1 MSILR
6 LQLKYFSC
14 LILRFVYFS
23 EPTTFYCSTCRKK
36 YDSAWHL
43 VQHAQNIHGIR
54 IYVDDVTGEMTSSPC
69 SADSAAALSSL
80 INRQHGRNKSP
91 LPSRDHHIISDSLT
105 APNTREPLNPAFT
118 PSIGSPKSTA
128 SNTLLGLNAPSV
140 TTSLPPTPPFAP
152 PLPGLDPHFGLLRMP
167 LGERVGTGPAGFP
180 GSAATASALNAAAIN
195 AVAAQNAAAG
205 FPQRPNSSHDF
216 RVDQLLS
223 MNPHLGL
230 PNPFGVGADRSLF
243 GLHNPSSL
251 TTTTAASSVMG
262 LAGLAASGG
271 LGPEA
276 HKALS
281 GLDAQSLDF
290 YSQRLKQ
297 LAVGPASPELT
308 LNRKRAGSSNG
319 GGSSLLTL
327 TPPPFGSPNGSS
339 LPMDKLNT
347 TPSSHSST
355 PRPAPSITPTDSI
368 RSDSTKPSPS
378 TGDDVNKSGDSVTS
392 ASMNN
397 NNRSKTK
404 LGSAENLSNAVA
416 PDSSGKITTNGD
428 TDKHSSGSVDEDMLD
443 EGMECDDEDEAEDLT
458 TKSASTPHSTPTNT
472 PVPSSSS
479 EQIPKSASLSTG
491 SMIGDLM
498 SKFGFSDIQEYQ
510 EAYRKALQESGA
522 NTKLNDARDRSNNN
536 IEDTRSKTPQVN
548 GEKSL
553 QLRLRD
559 DIAKAM
565 PGVNSLDLAGSS
577 PFFNAG
583 LPPHSGVSTND
594 LNQAKRLK
602 LGERE
607 NNLFAGLWMPNS
619 GAAAAAAAAHASFAA
634 QAGAGLDMYRNM
646 PRSTS
651 SETFNTSQMI
661 GSSHGSS
668 SPVSEN
674 GSKAISSSRGRGRG
688 RGGKRSSISDIP
700 LPSLPPGVQIP
711 LMEPSALR
719 AIAQK
724 GRLSALFDPDQRKSL
739 IGRHRND
746 TCEYCGKVFKNCS
759 NLTVHRRS
767 HTGEKPY
774 KCQMCNYAC
783 AQSSKLTRHM
793 RTHGRI
799 GKDIFKCRFC
809 DMPFSV
815 ASTLEKH
822 MRKCVVN
829 QNNKGAPPQRPASRG
844 SRPAGAPPSISPA
857 GILSSPNNGT
867 SEATPATTPEKQHSA
882 FMSSLLGGVN
892 SLAASAFAAQAA
904 AAAAAS
910 GVLPSPSLHS
920 PSALMSGSDNSL
932 DSTKDLG
939 VPTSMHSS
947 ISSLPHDLST
957 HKDSS

>member
-1 MSILR
+1 MDNYSNI
-6 LQLKYFSC
+6 YFVS
-14 LILRFVYFS
+14 FS

-54 IYVDDVTGEMTSSPC
+54 IYVDGVTGEMTSSAC
-69 SADSAAALSSL
+69 DITSAAALSSL
-80 INRQHGRNKSP
+80 INRQHSGSKSP
-91 LPSRDHHIISDSLT
+91 LPSRDHHAISDSLAAT
-105 APNTREPLNPAFT
+105 IARCSSTSSFT
-118 PSIGSPKSTA
+118 PSIVSPKITSSTVPLGF
-128 SNTLLGLNAPSV
+128 NTHSV
-140 TTSLPPTPPFAP
+140 TASLPPTPPFAP

-167 LGERVGTGPAGFP
+167 LGERGGHGPAGFP
-180 GSAATASALNAAAIN
+180 GSAATASALNAAALN
-195 AVAAQNAAAG
+195 AVAAQNAAVAG

-230 PNPFGVGADRSLF
+230 PNPFGVGGAVTADRSFF
-243 GLHNPSSL
+243 GLHNPASL
-251 TTTTAASSVMG
+251 VTTSAASSVMG
-262 LAGLAASGG
+262 LAGLATG
-271 LGPEA
+271 LGA
-276 HKALS
+276 DGHKAIS
-281 GLDAQSLDF
+281 GLDAHSLDF

-297 LAVGPASPELT
+297 MAVGPTSPEM
-308 LNRKRAGSSNG
+308 NIGRKRAGSSNG

-339 LPMDKLNT
+339 IPMDKLNH
-347 TPSSHSST
+347 TPRSHSST
-355 PRPAPSITPTDSI
+355 PRPVLSITPTDSI

-378 TGDDVNKSGDSVTS
+378 SGDDVNKSGDSIQSST
-392 ASMNN
+392 MNN
-397 NNRSKTK
+397 NNRNKTK
-404 LGSAENLSNAVA
+404 LGSAELNLSTRVA
-416 PDSSGKITTNGD
+416 PDSSGKATTNGD

-443 EGMECDDEDEAEDLT
+443 DGMDCEDEEDEAEDLT
-458 TKSASTPHSTPTNT
+458 TKSASTPHSTPTST

-479 EQIPKSASLSTG
+479 EQIPKSTSLTTG

-510 EAYRKALQESGA
+510 EAYRKALQESGTS
-522 NTKLNDARDRSNNN
+522 TKVSDDRDRSNNN
-536 IEDTRSKTPQVN
+536 IEDMRSKTPQVN

-553 QLRLRD
+553 QLRLRE

-565 PGVNSLDLAGSS
+565 PAVNSLDLAASS

-583 LPPHSGVSTND
+583 LPHSGIGTHEMNH
-594 LNQAKRLK
+594 AKRLK

-619 GAAAAAAAAHASFAA
+619 GAAAAAAQASLAA
-634 QAGAGLDMYRNM
+634 QAGINLDMYRNM
-646 PRSTS
+646 PRTTS
-651 SETFNTSQMI
+651 SEHIHSSHMI
-661 GSSHGSS
+661 GSSRGSS
-668 SPVSEN
+668 SPRSEN
-674 GSKAISSSRGRGRG
+674 GSKGLTGGRGRGRG

-700 LPSLPPGVQIP
+700 IPSLPPGVSIP

-724 GRLSALFDPDQRKSL
+724 GRLGALFDPSQRKEL

-809 DMPFSV
+809 EMPFSV

-829 QNNKGAPPQRPASRG
+829 QTKGGQQRPASGGPR
-844 SRPAGAPPSISPA
+844 SAGPPPSISPA
-857 GILSSPNNGT
+857 GLLPSPNNGT
-867 SEATPATTPEKQHSA
+867 SDVTPLTTPEKYSEKQHSA
-882 FMSSLLGGVN
+882 FMASLLGGVN
-892 SLAASAFAAQAA
+892 SLAASALAAQAA
-904 AAAAAS
+904 AAAAAP
-910 GVLPSPSLHS
+910 GVLSNSSLHS
-920 PSALMSGSDNSL
+920 PSAIMSGSDNSV

-939 VPTSMHSS
+939 LPTSINSS
-947 ISSLPHDLST
+947 FSSVPHDLST
-957 HKDSS
+957 HKESS

>member
-1 MSILR
+1 
-6 LQLKYFSC
+6 
-14 LILRFVYFS
+14 
-23 EPTTFYCSTCRKK
+23 
-36 YDSAWHL
+36 
-43 VQHAQNIHGIR
+43 
-54 IYVDDVTGEMTSSPC
+54 MTSSPC
-69 SADSAAALSSL
+69 NVDSAAALSSL
-80 INRQHGRNKSP
+80 INRQHGGNRSP
-91 LPSRDHHIISDSLT
+91 LSSRDHHGISESTTSL
-105 APNTREPLNPAFT
+105 LSS
-118 PSIGSPKSTA
+118 SIVAPKSTS
-128 SNTLLGLNAPSV
+128 SNIPLNLNSPAINA
-140 TTSLPPTPPFAP
+140 SLPPTPPFAP
-152 PLPGLDPHFGLLRMP
+152 PLSGLDPHFGLLRMP
-167 LGERVGTGPAGFP
+167 LSERSGAVSAGFP
-180 GSAATASALNAAAIN
+180 GSAATASALNAAALN
-195 AVAAQNAAAG
+195 AVAAQNAAVAG

-216 RVDQLLS
+216 RVDQLIS

-230 PNPFGVGADRSLF
+230 PNPFGVGSTVSNERSLF
-243 GLHNPSSL
+243 GLHNPAAL
-251 TTTTAASSVMG
+251 ATTTSASSVMG
-262 LAGLAASGG
+262 LAGLAASG
-271 LGPEA
+271 LGPDA

-281 GLDAQSLDF
+281 GLDAHSLDF

-297 LAVGPASPELT
+297 LAVGPTSPDMSLG
-308 LNRKRAGSSNG
+308 RKRAGSSNG

-327 TPPPFGSPNGSS
+327 TPPPFGSPNGSTI
-339 LPMDKLNT
+339 PNDKLNN

-355 PRPAPSITPTDSI
+355 PRPVPSITPTDSI

-378 TGDDVNKSGDSVTS
+378 TGDEINKSADSVTS
-392 ASMNN
+392 ATINN
-397 NNRSKTK
+397 NNRSKVK
-404 LGSAENLSNAVA
+404 LGSSDLRSSVA
-416 PDSSGKITTNGD
+416 PDSSGKVTTNGD
-428 TDKHSSGSVDEDMLD
+428 TDKHSSGSVDEDMME
-443 EGMECDDEDEAEDLT
+443 EGMEDEEDEAEDLT
-458 TKSASTPHSTPTNT
+458 TKSASTQHSTPTNT

-479 EQIPKSASLSTG
+479 EQTPKPTNFNTG

-510 EAYRKALQESGA
+510 EAYRKALQESGT
-522 NTKLNDARDRSNNN
+522 NTKPNDDRDRSNNN
-536 IEDTRSKTPQVN
+536 IEDHIRSKTPQVN

-553 QLRLRD
+553 QLRLRE

-565 PGVNSLDLAGSS
+565 PGVNSLDLAASS

-583 LPPHSGVSTND
+583 LPPHSGLANND
-594 LNQAKRLK
+594 INYAAKRLK
-602 LGERE
+602 LSERE
-607 NNLFAGLWMPNS
+607 NNLFAGLWNPNS
-619 GAAAAAAAAHASFAA
+619 GAAAAAAQASLAA
-634 QAGAGLDMYRNM
+634 QVGAGFDMYRNL

-651 SETFNTSQMI
+651 SETVNSSHMI
-661 GSSHGSS
+661 GSSHGPS
-668 SPVSEN
+668 SPRSEN
-674 GSKAISSSRGRGRG
+674 GSKSVGRGGGRGRG

-724 GRLSALFDPDQRKSL
+724 GRLGALFDPSQRKEL

-809 DMPFSV
+809 EMPFSV

-829 QNNKGAPPQRPASRG
+829 QNKGGQQRPASGGPR
-844 SRPAGAPPSISPA
+844 SAGAPPSVSPV
-857 GILSSPNNGT
+857 GLLPSPSNGA
-867 SEATPATTPEKQHSA
+867 SDVTPVTTPEKQHSA
-882 FMSSLLGGVN
+882 FMTSLLGGVN

-904 AAAAAS
+904 AAAALS
-910 GVLPSPSLHS
+910 SPSLHS
-920 PSALMSGSDNSL
+920 PSALMSGSDNSV
-932 DSTKDLG
+932 DSTKDLSL
-939 VPTSMHSS
+939 PTSMHSS

-957 HKDSS
+957 HKESS

>member
-1 MSILR
+1 
-6 LQLKYFSC
+6 
-14 LILRFVYFS
+14 
-23 EPTTFYCSTCRKK
+23 
-36 YDSAWHL
+36 
-43 VQHAQNIHGIR
+43 
-54 IYVDDVTGEMTSSPC
+54 MTSSPC
-69 SADSAAALSSL
+69 SVDSASALSSL
-80 INRQHGRNKSP
+80 INRQHVGSKSP
-91 LPSRDHHIISDSLT
+91 VSSRDHHVISGSLAAT
-105 APNTREPLNPAFT
+105 IARNSSTSSFT
-118 PSIGSPKSTA
+118 PSIAAPKITS
-128 SNTLLGLNAPSV
+128 SNIPFGLSAPSV

-152 PLPGLDPHFGLLRMP
+152 PYPGLESHFGLLRTP
-167 LGERVGTGPAGFP
+167 LGERSGPLPTGFP
-180 GSAATASALNAAAIN
+180 GSTATASALNAAALN
-195 AVAAQNAAAG
+195 AVAAQNAAVAG
-205 FPQRPNSSHDF
+205 FPPRPNSSHDF

-230 PNPFGVGADRSLF
+230 PNPFGVGAGISADRALL
-243 GLHNPSSL
+243 GLHNHASPAA
-251 TTTTAASSVMG
+251 TTAASSFMG
-262 LAGLAASGG
+262 LAGLAASG
-271 LGPEA
+271 LDP
-276 HKALS
+276 KALS
-281 GLDAQSLDF
+281 GLDAHSLDF

-297 LAVGPASPELT
+297 LAVGPTSPEVNLG
-308 LNRKRAGSSNG
+308 RKRAGSSNG
-319 GGSSLLTL
+319 GSSSLLTL

-339 LPMDKLNT
+339 NPMDKLNH

-355 PRPAPSITPTDSI
+355 PRPVPSLTPTDSI

-378 TGDDVNKSGDSVTS
+378 TGDDVNKSGDSITS
-392 ASMNN
+392 ATINN
-397 NNRSKTK
+397 NQRSKSK
-404 LGSAENLSNAVA
+404 VGSSDLNLSTRVA
-416 PDSSGKITTNGD
+416 PDSSGKATTNGD

-443 EGMECDDEDEAEDLT
+443 DGMDCEDEEDEAEDLT
-458 TKSASTPHSTPTNT
+458 TKSASTPHSTPANT

-479 EQIPKSASLSTG
+479 EHISKSTSLTTG

-536 IEDTRSKTPQVN
+536 IEDPVHIRSKTPQVN

-565 PGVNSLDLAGSS
+565 PGANSLDLAASS

-583 LPPHSGVSTND
+583 LPLQSGLGAND
-594 LNQAKRLK
+594 MNQAKRLK

-619 GAAAAAAAAHASFAA
+619 GAAAAAAAAHASLAA
-634 QAGAGLDMYRNM
+634 QGGLDMYSNM

-651 SETFNTSQMI
+651 SETINSSHMV
-661 GSSHGSS
+661 GSSGGPS
-668 SPVSEN
+668 SPRSEN
-674 GSKAISSSRGRGRG
+674 GSRGMGRGGGRGRG

-700 LPSLPPGVQIP
+700 LPNLPPGVSIP

-724 GRLSALFDPDQRKSL
+724 GRLGALFDPSQRKEL

-809 DMPFSV
+809 EMPFSV

-829 QNNKGAPPQRPASRG
+829 QNKGGPQRPASRG
-844 SRPAGAPPSISPA
+844 GQRSQGAPPSISPI
-857 GILSSPNNGT
+857 GLLPSPNNGT
-867 SEATPATTPEKQHSA
+867 SDATPVTTPEKQHSA
-882 FMSSLLGGVN
+882 FMASLIGGVN
-892 SLAASAFAAQAA
+892 SLAASALAAQ
-904 AAAAAS
+904 AAAAS
-910 GVLPSPSLHS
+910 GVLPNHSLHS
-920 PSALMSGSDNSL
+920 PSAIMSGSDNSV
-932 DSTKDLG
+932 DSTKDLSL
-939 VPTSMHSS
+939 PTSINSS
-947 ISSLPHDLST
+947 ISSVPHDLST

>member
-1 MSILR
+1 
-6 LQLKYFSC
+6 
-14 LILRFVYFS
+14 
-23 EPTTFYCSTCRKK
+23 
-36 YDSAWHL
+36 
-43 VQHAQNIHGIR
+43 
-54 IYVDDVTGEMTSSPC
+54 MTSSPC
-69 SADSAAALSSL
+69 SVDSAAALSSL

-91 LPSRDHHIISDSLT
+91 LPSRDHHIISDSLI
-105 APNTREPLNPAFT
+105 ASNARESSNPSFSSSIST
-118 PSIGSPKSTA
+118 PKITS
-128 SNTLLGLNAPSV
+128 SNTLLGLNHPSV

-167 LGERVGTGPAGFP
+167 LGDRAGSGPAGFA

-243 GLHNPSSL
+243 GLHNPASL
-251 TTTTAASSVMG
+251 ATTSAASSVMG

-271 LGPEA
+271 LGPDA

-297 LAVGPASPELT
+297 LAVGPTSPELT

-327 TPPPFGSPNGSS
+327 TPPPFGSPNGSTF
-339 LPMDKLNT
+339 PIDKLNN

-368 RSDSTKPSPS
+368 RSESTKPSPS

-404 LGSAENLSNAVA
+404 ELNLSNSVA

-443 EGMECDDEDEAEDLT
+443 EGMECEDEDEAEDLT
-458 TKSASTPHSTPTNT
+458 TKSASTPHSTPANT

-479 EQIPKSASLSTG
+479 EQIPKSASLTTG

-536 IEDTRSKTPQVN
+536 IEDARSKTPQVN

-553 QLRLRD
+553 QLRLRE

-565 PGVNSLDLAGSS
+565 PGVNSLDLAASS

-583 LPPHSGVSTND
+583 LPPHSGVGTND
-594 LNQAKRLK
+594 LNHAKRLK

-619 GAAAAAAAAHASFAA
+619 GAAAAAAAQASFAA

-651 SETFNTSQMI
+651 SEIHNSSQMI
-661 GSSHGSS
+661 GSSHGAS

-674 GSKAISSSRGRGRG
+674 GSKSVSSTRGRGRG

-700 LPSLPPGVQIP
+700 IPALPPGVQIP
-711 LMEPSALR
+711 L
-719 AIAQK
+719 
-724 GRLSALFDPDQRKSL
+724 
-739 IGRHRND
+739 
-746 TCEYCGKVFKNCS
+746 
-759 NLTVHRRS
+759 
-767 HTGEKPY
+767 
-774 KCQMCNYAC
+774 
-783 AQSSKLTRHM
+783 
-793 RTHGRI
+793 
-799 GKDIFKCRFC
+799 
-809 DMPFSV
+809 
-815 ASTLEKH
+815 LEH
-822 MRKCVVN
+822 CHCCLV
-829 QNNKGAPPQRPASRG
+829 
-844 SRPAGAPPSISPA
+844 
-857 GILSSPNNGT
+857 
-867 SEATPATTPEKQHSA
+867 
-882 FMSSLLGGVN
+882 
-892 SLAASAFAAQAA
+892 
-904 AAAAAS
+904 
-910 GVLPSPSLHS
+910 
-920 PSALMSGSDNSL
+920 
-932 DSTKDLG
+932 
-939 VPTSMHSS
+939 
-947 ISSLPHDLST
+947 
-957 HKDSS
+957 